1 MSNIPSK
8 DSVVKQI
15 HEWFDSTDLLRELYK
30 DIKLSKWEEEVY
42 NYFSEIYEDLFAN
55 LLLKQTFI
63 SSSTKKMLEVLAT
76 PIYKKDDIE
85 KEKIY
90 SKIEK
95 V

>member
-1 MSNIPSK
+1 MFKVPSK
-8 DSVVKQI
+8 DSTVKQI
-15 HEWFDSTDLLRELYK
+15 HEWFDSTDLLRGLYK
-30 DIKLSKWEEEVY
+30 DIKLNKWEEEVY
-42 NYFSEIYEDLFAN
+42 NYFSEVYEDLFAN